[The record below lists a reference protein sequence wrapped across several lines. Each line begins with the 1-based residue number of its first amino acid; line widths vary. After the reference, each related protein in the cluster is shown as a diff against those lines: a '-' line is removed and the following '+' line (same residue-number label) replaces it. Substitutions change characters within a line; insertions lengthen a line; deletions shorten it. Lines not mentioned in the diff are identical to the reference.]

1 MQHPV
6 PYSLIWVALI
16 LAVFIPL
23 SIRQYRKAASR

>member
-1 MQHPV
+1 MQNPV
-6 PYSLIWVALI
+6 PYTLLWVVLI